1 MSRQQIFGVVGA
13 VIGAFTPVG
22 PQGGYVIGSAIGA
35 LTAPT
40 QRIEGPRIE
49 TTPITGAAEGDPI
62 PYVIVNGRVGGCI
75 AWCSPKRPVPHT
87 TEQGKGGGVESTT
100 YTSEWDMLIIVD
112 GHRTAGVRRI
122 WRLGKLVWSIADG
135 ADSQTLADSATT
147 DAWRRMTIYTGG
159 NEQMPDPVYEAFHG
173 VGNVSAHR
181 NVTSVFIEGYQSD
194 FGGQYIPLSFEVVE
208 DGDRVEADEIIT
220 PAFNIQGDETFN
232 FVGIGAPAV
241 GGRPYLAYA
250 AQPDSPED
258 PNPYRSY
265 SIAANGSV
273 GGYTETILPI
283 TVLSNSGALHG
294 STDASSLIL
303 RTSTTNQFYAIF
315 TGLLPFYFQRPGFTP
330 QGGTIFCKR
339 GSLLVV
345 SDDQVTFPARIDAF
359 NTSGTFLASSTTL
372 SDNPRWLAINS
383 TQVFAVL
390 TSGDVVVLNK
400 GTLAIEE
407 TLATPVGSP
416 DTPMIFVDDAGSL
429 FWWDAARTGSVYQW
443 DGAAW
448 GVFYNEIAY
457 AGGSRPVSVSIDGGY
472 IYRAIASGR
481 TLQVRR
487 FGGGLNVN
495 QRALAD
501 VVTQLTENTA
511 LLTANDIDVTD
522 VDDIMVRGMVINQP
536 TSTRAAIEKLLDVY
550 LVEPYE
556 DDRIVY
562 RKRGGDPAVTI
573 PYRDLGASEGG
584 EFPEPLPIGL
594 RNDIEV
600 PARIRGKFGNVF
612 NDFQVGLTPEG
623 DRLTTD
629 SLETRIVDLGVQ
641 LTPLEAARVI
651 DVKTAELT
659 LERRSLGPI
668 VVTRKYAALRPTDV
682 VLVENHDGSTY
693 RARIAKVTD
702 SGLLRTLE
710 LRPDDASTINPA
722 SEVENT
728 DYSQTIVR
736 NNVVTEIE
744 ALDTPAFRDADLGP
758 GHYERIGAVGR
769 WDGAR
774 FQVSQDDVNWSD
786 VDMVNRRATYG
797 TAASV
802 LADFGGG
809 NVFDEASSL
818 TVNVTSGEFTSATA
832 ADLIASR
839 TRNLI
844 VVGAQGREEALQYRT
859 ATPLDAST
867 VRLSG
872 LLRGRFGTEHAMASH
887 QIGDHVVLIQPA
899 GIVRVDSDISAI
911 GATRYYRAI
920 SFGKLVSSANVETF
934 VNGGVSLRPYSAAN
948 PRVVRDASG
957 NATLSCDR
965 RTRATGRL
973 FGPMGSSFPL
983 GETAESWLWEI
994 YSDGTYTTV
1003 LRELTSSVSEVAYSA
1018 ADQST
1023 DFGSPQSVINA
1034 RVYQLSE
1041 SIGRGYPLEIAA

>member
-1 MSRQQIFGVVGA
+1 MSRGMIFGAVGA
-13 VIGAFTPVG
+13 VIGFVAGGFTP
-22 PQGGYVIGSAIGA
+22 QGAYYGYVAGSAIGA

-100 YTSEWDMLIIVD
+100 YTSEWDMLVIVD

-122 WRLGKLVWSIADG
+122 WRLGKLVYSAATG
-135 ADSQTLADSATT
+135 ADAQTLADSATT
-147 DAWRRMTIYTGG
+147 DAWRRMTVYTGG
-159 NEQMPDPVYEAFHG
+159 PDQMPDPVYEAFHG

-208 DGDRVEADEIIT
+208 EGTVSNDRDVWLLMQL
-220 PAFNIQGDETFN
+220 NSM
-232 FVGIGAPAV
+232 AV
-241 GGRPYLAYA
+241 D
-250 AQPDSPED
+250 Q
-258 PNPYRSY
+258 
-265 SIAANGSV
+265 SV
-273 GGYTETILPI
+273 YGH
-283 TVLSNSGALHG
+283 TV
-294 STDASSLIL
+294 
-303 RTSTTNQFYAIF
+303 
-315 TGLLPFYFQRPGFTP
+315 
-330 QGGTIFCKR
+330 
-339 GSLLVV
+339 
-345 SDDQVTFPARIDAF
+345 
-359 NTSGTFLASSTTL
+359 TL
-372 SDNPRWLAINS
+372 
-383 TQVFAVL
+383 
-390 TSGDVVVLNK
+390 SGDV
-400 GTLAIEE
+400 AI
-407 TLATPVGSP
+407 TS
-416 DTPMIFVDDAGSL
+416 DARFG
-429 FWWDAARTGSVYQW
+429 
-443 DGAAW
+443 
-448 GVFYNEIAY
+448 
-457 AGGSRPVSVSIDGGY
+457 AGGLAGTKDSANKLSVVPATTRAVGLSEAFAMEASVKIVNPIGNDGNHFFAAGPITIGSYDDTLYVALDAPLGSGNIDMPLLVGWNDISVERTSGGILTIFHNGQPTYSASHPASFSITGVDLLGTSNNSTSDIVNVDNVRITIGASRHTAAY
-472 IYRAIASGR
+472 
-481 TLQVRR
+481 QV
-487 FGGGLNVN
+487 VEVTDDT
-495 QRALAD
+495 AD
-501 VVTQLTENTA
+501 LISLDLRSLSDVITQLTESTA
-511 LLTANDIDVTD
+511 LLTANDIDVSD
-522 VDDIMVRGMVINQP
+522 VEDIMVRGMVINQP
-536 TSTRAAIEKLLDVY
+536 TNTRAAIEKLLDAY

-562 RKRGGDPAVTI
+562 RKRGGDPVVTI

-629 SLETRIVDLGVQ
+629 SLETRIVDLGLQ

-659 LERRSLGPI
+659 VERRSVGPI
-668 VVTRKYAALRPTDV
+668 VVTRKYAALKPTHV
-682 VLVENHDGSTY
+682 ILVENHDGSTY
-693 RARIAKVTD
+693 RARIPKITD

-710 LRPDDASTINPA
+710 LRPDDASTINLA
-722 SEVENT
+722 SEVDNT

-774 FQVSQDDVNWSD
+774 LQVSQDDANWSD
-786 VDMVNRRATYG
+786 VDLVNQRATYG
-797 TAASV
+797 VAATA
-802 LADFGGG
+802 LQGFDGG
-809 NVFDEASSL
+809 NVFDELSWL
-818 TVNVTSGEFTSATA
+818 EVDTRYGEFTSTTVGE
-832 ADLIASR
+832 LIASR

-859 ATPLDAST
+859 AAPLDAST

-872 LLRGRFGTEHAMASH
+872 FLRGRFGTEHAMASH
-887 QIGDHVVLIQPA
+887 QVGDHVVLMQPA

-920 SFGKLVSSANVETF
+920 SFGKLVSSANSETF
-934 VNGGVSLRPYSAAN
+934 VNGGVCLRPYSAAN
-948 PRVVRDASG
+948 PRVVRDAAG
-957 NATLSCDR
+957 NATLSCHYRPR
-965 RTRATGRL
+965 RAGRL

-983 GETAESWLWEI
+983 DEAVEAWLWEI
-994 YSDGTYTTV
+994 YSDDTYTTV
-1003 LRELTSSVSEVAYSA
+1003 VRTLPITAITEASYTA
-1018 ADQST
+1018 ADQTT
-1023 DFGSPQSVINA
+1023 DFGSPQAVIHG
-1034 RVYQLSE
+1034 RVYRLSE
-1041 SIGRGYPLEIAA
+1041 SVGRGYPLEIAA